1 MNKKG
6 FNDKNLTGSYK
17 SVSMQK
23 FKPNKIQISDKAI
36 RHSLDPD
43 TIIASSMSMDVMGL
57 KQEELIDG
65 VKIEAKD

>member
-1 MNKKG
+1 MNKKV
-6 FNDKNLTGSYK
+6 FNDKNLTGVYK

-23 FKPNKIQISDKAI
+23 FKPNKVQISDKAI
-36 RHSLDPD
+36 GQSLDPD

-65 VKIEAKD
+65 VKIEAED